1 MDPAT
6 AADLS
11 AGLPWLL
18 GAGAL
23 FIALGWGMHYVG
35 PNAWYGVRIPAT
47 FADARVW
54 RDTNRRSGRLL
65 MLVGAGTLA
74 IGLWA
79 LATPRLA
86 PYVLAWMLGG
96 VLAILVLLW
105 GLGLIAAELLPRV
118 GYAKSA
124 IRCFRSCIDPTTS
137 SRVTPW

>member
-1 MDPAT
+1 MDGT
-6 AADLS
+6 LAADLR

-23 FIALGWGMHYVG
+23 FIVLGWGMHYVG

-47 FADARVW
+47 FADKRVW

-79 LATPRLA
+79 FAVPNLV
-86 PYVLAWMLGG
+86 PYVLAWLLGG
-96 VLAILVLLW
+96 VLAMAVD
-105 GLGLIAAELLPRV
+105 AFR
-118 GYAKSA
+118 YAGRRLRHYRA
-124 IRCFRSCIDPTTS
+124 LDAGTEQRG
-137 SRVTPW
+137 